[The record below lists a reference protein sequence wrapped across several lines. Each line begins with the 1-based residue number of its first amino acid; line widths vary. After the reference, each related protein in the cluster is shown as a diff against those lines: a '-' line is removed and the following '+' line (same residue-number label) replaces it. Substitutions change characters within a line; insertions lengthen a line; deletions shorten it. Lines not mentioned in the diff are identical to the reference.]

1 MYSYFSSYGI
11 GFKSGIDLPN
21 EASGLVGN
29 LKNPKDIDVATASY
43 GQGIALSPIQ
53 MTRALSVLANGGY
66 LITPRLVTKVEYD
79 DGTSKTIDAV
89 RTGPFLK
96 KQTVED
102 VTTML
107 VTVVDTA
114 LKQGAIKREH
124 YTVAAKTGTAQ
135 IADHVNGGYYS
146 DRYLHSFF
154 GYFPAYNPKF
164 IVFLYQVYP
173 KGAKY
178 ASETLTSPFD
188 EIAGFLLDYYNIP
201 PDR

>member
-1 MYSYFSSYGI
+1 MI
-11 GFKSGIDLPN
+11 
-21 EASGLVGN
+21 
-29 LKNPKDIDVATASY
+29 
-43 GQGIALSPIQ
+43 
-53 MTRALSVLANGGY
+53 RALSVLPSGGY
-66 LITPRLVTKVEYD
+66 LVQPHFVKEIEYD
-79 DGTSKTIDAV
+79 DGTTKTIDPV
-89 RTGPFLK
+89 KVGPVLK
-96 KQTVED
+96 KKTVED

-135 IADHVNGGYYS
+135 IADHINGGYYS

-164 IVFLYQVYP
+164 IIFLYQVWP
-173 KGAKY
+173 KGAEY
-178 ASETLTSPFD
+178 ASATLTDPFD
-188 EIAGFLLDYYNIP
+188 EIAGFLINYYNIP